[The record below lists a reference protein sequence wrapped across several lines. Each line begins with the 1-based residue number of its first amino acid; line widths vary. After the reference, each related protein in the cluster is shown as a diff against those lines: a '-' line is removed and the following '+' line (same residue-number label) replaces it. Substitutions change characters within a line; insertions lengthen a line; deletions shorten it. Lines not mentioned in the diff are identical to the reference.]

1 MDALRACRHRAGGIG
16 SFAAA
21 VWSACA
27 LAQTPATPGPVPQDQ
42 PEAASAAAEAAPLA
56 PLAWLEGCWKGTV
69 NQREFREQWLPLRG
83 GVLIGAGQSVLR
95 DKMQDYEYLRLEAR
109 DGGVFFSQFGA
120 DLKLSSFKLAATT
133 TDGKDTL
140 FTFANIAESYPA
152 KLTYRRGVEGWLY
165 ETIEGPLNGSDKT
178 VIYPLRRIDCES
190 GELILK

>member
-1 MDALRACRHRAGGIG
+1 MFAVAL
-16 SFAAA
+16 
-21 VWSACA
+21 WSACA
-27 LAQTPATPGPVPQDQ
+27 PAQAPPLAQAPAAPGPALQGQ
-42 PEAASAAAEAAPLA
+42 GEAAPAAADAEPLA

-95 DKMQDYEYLRLEAR
+95 DKMQDYEYLRLEVR
-109 DGGVFFSQFGA
+109 DGGVLFSQFGA
-120 DLKLSSFKLAATT
+120 DLKLSSFKLASTT

-140 FTFANIAESYPA
+140 FTFANTAQSYPA